1 MFNKMN
7 SSKSEDNSKGKEE
20 KVLLL
25 RLPLLISKSKIITWN
40 PRTDNCLKMLNS
52 SKLPLTIYP
61 TNLEKLIKSF
71 NHLDNKITP
80 LKENLK
86 MLAESLEPIKIKA
99 TEAFQIVDI
108 KEFLIQLSQL
118 IKLKLKTCKTKFV
131 IFKMWSKSLNK
142 SWNKRTISL
151 ANLKVN
157 YPENQRK
164 LPNKCMFTKEQI
176 QQAEEV
182 LTKKRTML

>member
-1 MFNKMN
+1 
-7 SSKSEDNSKGKEE
+7 
-20 KVLLL
+20 
-25 RLPLLISKSKIITWN
+25 
-40 PRTDNCLKMLNS
+40 MLNS

-142 SWNKRTISL
+142 S
-151 ANLKVN
+151 
-157 YPENQRK
+157 
-164 LPNKCMFTKEQI
+164 
-176 QQAEEV
+176 
-182 LTKKRTML
+182 